1 MLVVKLRVVPAAEL
15 TVLLKMMS
23 LWLVVSVVLAPK
35 TTGAL

>member
-1 MLVVKLRVVPAAEL
+1 MVVKFQLVPAAEL

-23 LWLVVSVVLAPK
+23 LWLVVSVVLAPN